1 MLSSSLCDYS
11 DEYIPAKGTITLGN
25 IAEANAHANNTNKNV
40 IFKNFAPFTSCISR
54 INNT

>member
-11 DEYIPAKGTITLGN
+11 DEYIPVKRTITLGN